1 MALNSKQQD
10 AATREQVK
18 TAKKQQEK
26 VEKRPNIRVRV
37 RLIPIWLRIILVIV
51 LLALSIMAGAAF
63 GYGVLGDGKPTE
75 IFQKS
80 TWTHILDLVEQN
92 Q

>member
-18 TAKKQQEK
+18 TVKKKQEK
-26 VEKRPNIRVRV
+26 VEKRQKVRV
-37 RLIPIWLRIILVIV
+37 RLIPIWLRIFLVIV
-51 LLALSIMAGAAF
+51 LLALSIIAGAAF
-63 GYGVLGDGKPTE
+63 GYAVMGDGKPKD

-80 TWTHILDLVEQN
+80 TWTHIQDLVEKRQ
-92 Q
+92 